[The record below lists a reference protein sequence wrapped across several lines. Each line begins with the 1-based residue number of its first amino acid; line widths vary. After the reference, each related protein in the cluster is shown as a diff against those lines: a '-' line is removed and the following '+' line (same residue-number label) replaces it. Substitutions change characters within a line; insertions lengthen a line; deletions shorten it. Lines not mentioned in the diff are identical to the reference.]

1 MSEVIKVE
9 NLSKVFVSD
18 WKREKVRAVDGLS
31 FEVEEGEVCGFLGP
45 NGAGKTTTLKIL
57 FGLLSPTSGRATILG
72 SDSRGLDFRKDVGFL
87 PENPYF
93 YDYLTGEEFLD
104 FYGCLF
110 DLPGKVRRERIAAL
124 LKLVDLERAAGLRLR
139 KYSKGMLQRIG
150 MAQAL
155 INDPKLLVLDE
166 PQSGLDP
173 SGRKKIRDLIL
184 EMRDRG
190 KTVLFSSHILSDAEM
205 ICDRVM
211 IAHRGRL
218 VATGRLE
225 ELLEARVQ
233 AVEVRA
239 EGLPAETV
247 EELRRQAVSVI
258 EARGQAQFLFQGE
271 EEQIPRVLETISA
284 AGGRVRSLVPHRETL
299 EDVFLREVKEGGA

>member
-57 FGLLSPTSGRATILG
+57 FGLLSPTSGKVSILG
-72 SDSRGLDFRKDVGFL
+72 SDCRGLDFRKDVGFL

-93 YDYLTGEEFLD
+93 YDYLTGEEFLN

-110 DLPGKVRRERIAAL
+110 ELPGKVRRERIAAL

-173 SGRKKIRDLIL
+173 AGRKKIRDLIL
-184 EMRDRG
+184 RMKARG

-211 IAHRGRL
+211 IVHRGRL
-218 VATGRLE
+218 AATGRLE
-225 ELLEARVQ
+225 ELLEARVR

-247 EELRRQAVSVI
+247 EELRRRAASVI
-258 EARGQAQFLFQGE
+258 EAQGQTQFLFEGE

-299 EDVFLREVKEGGA
+299 EDVFLREVREGGA

>member
-1 MSEVIKVE
+1 MSQVIRVE
-9 NLSKVFVSD
+9 NLTKVFVSD
-18 WKREKVRAVDGLS
+18 WKRQKVRAVDDLS
-31 FEVEEGEVCGFLGP
+31 FSVEEGEICGFLGP

-57 FGLLSPTSGRATILG
+57 FGLLAPTSGTTSILG
-72 SDSRGLDFRKDVGFL
+72 GDGGSLDFRRDVGFL

-93 YDYLTGEEFLD
+93 YDYLTGEEFLN

-110 DLPGKVRRERIAAL
+110 ELPEEVRRERIASL

-173 SGRKKIRDLIL
+173 AGRKQIRDLIL
-184 EMRDRG
+184 EMRARG

-205 ICDRVM
+205 ICDRVL
-211 IAHRGRL
+211 IVHRGKL
-218 VATGRLE
+218 VATGRLD
-225 ELLEARVQ
+225 ELLEARVRE
-233 AVEVRA
+233 VEVRV
-239 EGLPAETV
+239 EGLSAEAV
-247 EELRRQAVSVI
+247 EKLRTKAASVI
-258 EARGQAQFLFQGE
+258 ETAGQVQFLFAGE
-271 EEQIPRVLETISA
+271 GDDMPGILETISA
-284 AGGRVRSLVPHRETL
+284 GGGRLRSLVPHRETL
-299 EDVFLREVKEGGA
+299 EDVFLREVTEGGR

>member
-1 MSEVIKVE
+1 MSEVIRVE
-9 NLSKVFVSD
+9 NLTKVFVSD
-18 WKREKVRAVDGLS
+18 WKRQKVRAVDGLS
-31 FEVEEGEVCGFLGP
+31 FSVEEGEVCGFLGP

-57 FGLLSPTSGRATILG
+57 FGLLTPTSGTTSILG
-72 SDSRGLDFRKDVGFL
+72 GDSGALDFRRDVGFL

-93 YDYLTGEEFLD
+93 YDYLTGEEFLN

-110 DLPGKVRRERIAAL
+110 ELSEAVRRERIASL

-173 SGRKKIRDLIL
+173 AGRKQIRDLIL
-184 EMRDRG
+184 EMRARG

-205 ICDRVM
+205 ICDRVL
-211 IAHRGRL
+211 IVHRGKL
-218 VATGRLE
+218 VATGRLD
-225 ELLEARVQ
+225 ELLEARVRE
-233 AVEVRA
+233 VEVRV
-239 EGLPAETV
+239 EGLSPEAV
-247 EELRRQAVSVI
+247 GKLRAKAASVI
-258 EARGQAQFLFQGE
+258 ETAGQVQFVFAGE
-271 EEQIPRVLETISA
+271 GDGMAGILATISA
-284 AGGRVRSLVPHRETL
+284 GGGRLRSLVPHRETL
-299 EDVFLREVKEGGA
+299 EDVFLREVTEGGR

>member
-1 MSEVIKVE
+1 MSEVIRVE
-9 NLSKVFVSD
+9 NLTKVFVSD
-18 WKREKVRAVDGLS
+18 WKRQKVRAVDGLS
-31 FEVEEGEVCGFLGP
+31 FSVEEGEVCGFLGP

-57 FGLLSPTSGRATILG
+57 FGLLAPTSGTTSILG
-72 SDSRGLDFRKDVGFL
+72 GDGGSLDFRRDVGFL

-93 YDYLTGEEFLD
+93 YDYLTGEEFLN

-110 DLPGKVRRERIAAL
+110 DLPEEVRRSRIASL

-173 SGRKKIRDLIL
+173 AGRKQIRDLIL
-184 EMRDRG
+184 EMRARG

-205 ICDRVM
+205 ICDRVL
-211 IAHRGRL
+211 IVHRGRL
-218 VATGRLE
+218 VATGRLD
-225 ELLEARVQ
+225 ELLEARVRE
-233 AVEVRA
+233 VEVRV
-239 EGLPAETV
+239 EGLSAEAV
-247 EELRRQAVSVI
+247 GKLRAQAVSMI
-258 EARGQAQFLFQGE
+258 ESAGQVQFLFAGE
-271 EEQIPRVLETISA
+271 GGDMPGILETISA
-284 AGGRVRSLVPHRETL
+284 GGGRLKSLVPHRETL
-299 EDVFLREVKEGGA
+299 EDVFLREITGGEQ